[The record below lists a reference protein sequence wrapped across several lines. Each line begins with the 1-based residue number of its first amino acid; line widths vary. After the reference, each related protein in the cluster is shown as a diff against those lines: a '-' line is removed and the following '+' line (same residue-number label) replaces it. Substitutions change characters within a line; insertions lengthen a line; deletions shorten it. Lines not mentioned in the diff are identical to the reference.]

1 MSLALY
7 LNKAPWFLLSSIVTK
22 AMGFFLLPI
31 HTSFLSPAELGALA
45 TYESVGRVLL
55 IMMSLY
61 LDAAFLRY
69 YYVQRTSKS
78 ISLGIYFSSHLWF
91 LLGWSLLIAL
101 TFFYGAKPLLKTFPK
116 IGLLP
121 FISLIFSQLVNQLI
135 VMVTSIWQAELLAKR
150 IALLQ
155 ISTASG
161 IFIVTYIFL
170 NSNLG
175 WESKLISTA
184 LVSAIQGTI
193 LLTVAIYKKWLRL
206 QLSPKLIRRS
216 LAYSLPLLPSVAAG
230 WITMFS
236 DRLILSHYGMVD
248 QVGIY
253 SVAAQLA
260 LVVYVCNDA
269 ITRIQGPLA
278 MRGMTADINQSKDDA
293 ARFFAFN
300 LVFLSAVY
308 ASFLIFS
315 PNIVSL
321 VAPGEYSGASDI
333 LIFLGLIYV
342 ASGVYRIFT
351 NVISF
356 FEKVWIISVGALLQG
371 MSNIIMNFLLIPMYG
386 MHGAAFSSLASMLFF
401 TAYIYYHSQKQCY
414 INVSRSSLLL
424 SVLFVLV
431 GVFAT
436 VSDMAISER
445 LEFKIL
451 CVVLIGAMSGIFG
464 WHLKKKFEII

>member
-1 MSLALY
+1 MSLTLY
-7 LNKAPWFLLSSIVTK
+7 LKKTPWFLLSSIVTK

-55 IMMSLY
+55 IVMSLY

-69 YYVQRTSKS
+69 YYEQRANKS
-78 ISLGIYFSSHLWF
+78 IPLGAYFSSHFWF
-91 LLGWSLLIAL
+91 LLGWSLSIAL
-101 TFFYGAKPLLKTFPK
+101 IFFYGAEPLLQAFPK
-116 IGLLP
+116 IGLLA
-121 FISLIFSQLVNQLI
+121 FISLICSQLVNQLI
-135 VMVTSIWQAELLAKR
+135 VMVTSIWQAELLAAR
-150 IALLQ
+150 LALLQ
-155 ISTASG
+155 ISAAFGT
-161 IFIVTYIFL
+161 FIVTYFFL
-170 NSNLG
+170 SSNLG
-175 WESKLISTA
+175 WESKLLSTA
-184 LVSAIQGTI
+184 LVSAIQGI
-193 LLTVAIYKKWLRL
+193 LLLTVAIYKKWLRL
-206 QLSPKLIRRS
+206 QLSTKLIRRS

-248 QVGIY
+248 QVGVY

-269 ITRIQGPLA
+269 ITRVQGPLA
-278 MRGMTADINQSKDDA
+278 MRGMTADIDQSRHDA
-293 ARFFAFN
+293 AKFLAIY

-308 ASFLIFS
+308 SSFLIFS
-315 PNIVSL
+315 PDIVSF
-321 VAPGEYSGASDI
+321 VAPDVYSGASEI

-371 MSNIIMNFLLIPMYG
+371 MSNIIFNLLLIPMYG

-401 TAYIYYHSQKQCY
+401 TGFIFYHSQKQCY
-414 INVSRSSLLL
+414 IYVSKSSLLL

-431 GVFAT
+431 GVFVT
-436 VSDMAISER
+436 VTDMAISAQ
-445 LEFKIL
+445 LEFKTL
-451 CVVLIGAMSGIFG
+451 CVLIIGIISGIFG
-464 WHLKKKFEII
+464 RNLKKKFETI